1 MNQINELEAELE
13 SQRSEL
19 AICLVH
25 KSDAVA
31 DAVSRTKAESESEIA
46 RLKGVRN
53 ANVRACVRACVR
65 AGCPVHLRPASASLS
80 YPRVCTI

>member
-53 ANVRACVRACVR
+53 ANVRACVRA
-65 AGCPVHLRPASASLS
+65 GCPVHLRPASASLS
-80 YPRVCTI
+80 YSRCLYSL